1 MIEAVR
7 KHTQVKKKNAFKLKL
22 KYPQGD
28 PTKFAERM
36 RGIVKTHQQ
45 R

>member
-1 MIEAVR
+1 MTAAVR
-7 KHTQVKKKNAFKLKL
+7 DYKQVKMVFELKL

-36 RGIVKTHQQ
+36 RGIDKSNQQ

>member
-1 MIEAVR
+1 MIAAVR
-7 KHTQVKKKNAFKLKL
+7 EYKQVEKNVFKLKL

-36 RGIVKTHQQ
+36 RGIDKTNQQ